1 MAFADL
7 TMGLHAA
14 VFGTFGEPVVVN
26 GVPATGIFMAAHE
39 SVDVSTGIPVSAVQP
54 VLEVK
59 ERDLPDGVD
68 EGDTVNVRCVSYVVA
83 DVQPDG
89 HGVLKLFLHR
99 MNHDD

>member
-7 TMGLHAA
+7 TLGVHAA
-14 VFGTFGEPVVVN
+14 VFGIFGEPVVVN

-39 SVDVSTGIPVSAVQP
+39 SVDVSTGISVSTVQP
-54 VLEVK
+54 MLEVR
-59 ERDLPDGVD
+59 ECDFPNGV
-68 EGDTVNVRCVSYVVA
+68 EKGDAVNVRCVAYVVA

-99 MNHDD
+99 TRHED